1 MCTSQVTQQASG
13 LGLVLRGLEAV
24 LEILVFILRSHG
36 KQS

>member
-1 MCTSQVTQQASG
+1 MCRSQVTLPAQG
-13 LGLVLRGLEAV
+13 LGLVLQGLEAT